1 MELTKKRFLIFLLTL
16 FAFLPFAILF
26 SWPSQR
32 LYLVACD
39 VGEGDAILITK
50 GFTQVLIDGGPNN
63 KVLQCL
69 AQNMP
74 FWDRTIEL
82 VINTHPDKD
91 HITGLIDVIQRYN
104 VRQLVSNSLVVDTEV
119 FKEFYQQI
127 IEKKIPVYSPQKGDK
142 IKIAG
147 LEFKVL
153 WPEKVIGDPAIWKQN
168 VNNLNAAASQLFT
181 NNFSI
186 VLHLQYGQFDALLT
200 GDITA
205 KEEKEIIKDYQFQDI
220 EVLKIPHHGSKYS
233 TSEEFLK
240 AVNPRVAIISVGK
253 NPWGHPTKEVLERLS
268 QRNIKILRTDKE
280 KIKLNPLFN
289 FKEDKH

>member
-104 VRQLVSNSLVVDTEV
+104 VRQLISNSLVVDTEV
-119 FKEFYQQI
+119 FKEFYRQI

-153 WPEKVIGDPAIWKQN
+153 WPKKVIGNPAIWKQN
-168 VNNLNAAASQLFT
+168 V

-186 VLHLQYGQFDALLT
+186 VLHLQYGRFDALLT

-205 KEEKEIIKDYQFQDI
+205 KEEKEIIRDYQFQDI